1 MYAARHCWLK
11 ASYLRDCE
19 SFEIDHAQAF
29 FRQLAW
35 RNVEAFVT
43 RYEDRHRPIRCP
55 EWERSVRDVNFP
67 PMALLKAAKS
77 VAYQLSDCQD
87 WETSSERA
95 LLDQVISNVT
105 CELPGFEESEGWFG
119 L

>member
-1 MYAARHCWLK
+1 MKAA
-11 ASYLRDCE
+11 YLRDCE
-19 SFEIDHAQAF
+19 SFEVDHAQAF

-43 RYEDRHRPIRCP
+43 VYEDRHRPLRCP
-55 EWERSVRDVNFP
+55 EWDRLAYHHDFP

-77 VAYQLSDCQD
+77 IAYQLSDAPG
-87 WETSSERA
+87 WAESAERE
-95 LLDQVISNVT
+95 LLDAVISNVT
-105 CELPGFEESEGWFG
+105 CELPGFRESEGWSF